1 MGVDIPKDIQLSQ
14 WQKKAANYSDLK
26 QKVLDIEELKRQK
39 AESDIE
45 KNLDPLTGL
54 YNRRLFEK
62 ISEDLD
68 NIPDVGI
75 VIFDTDNF
83 KQINDNYG
91 HTQGDEVLKRI
102 AQIMKDNCHTRL
114 PSADDEVRPFD
125 FPFRI
130 GGDEFALILI
140 QIQPEDVSK
149 VINRITDNLKQ
160 ENISLS
166 SGFAVTSKD
175 LNFKQA
181 FIQADQN
188 MYLDK
193 QSKQITR

>member
-1 MGVDIPKDIQLSQ
+1 MTLPKDIQLSH
-14 WQKKAANYSDLK
+14 WQQKRFNYSDIK
-26 QKVLDIEELKRQK
+26 QKALDLEKLKKQK
-39 AESDIE
+39 AELDTEI
-45 KNLDPLTGL
+45 NLDSLTGL

-68 NIPDVGI
+68 NSPDVGL
-75 VIFDTDNF
+75 VIFDSDNF

-91 HTQGDEVLKRI
+91 HTKGDEVLKRI
-102 AQIMKDNCHTRL
+102 ADVIKSNCHTRL
-114 PSADDEVRPFD
+114 HSVDDQVRAFD
-125 FPFRI
+125 YPFRI

-140 QIQPEDVSK
+140 QIQLEDVSK

-175 LNFKQA
+175 MNFKQA

-188 MYLDK
+188 MYQDK
-193 QSKQITR
+193 RAKQTTS

>member
-1 MGVDIPKDIQLSQ
+1 MVLSKDIQLSQ
-14 WQKKAANYSDLK
+14 WQKKATNYSDLK
-26 QKVLDIEELKRQK
+26 QKVLGVEELKKQK
-39 AESDIE
+39 AELDTEI
-45 KNLDPLTGL
+45 NLDSLTGL

-68 NIPDVGI
+68 KSSNVGL
-75 VIFDTDNF
+75 VVFDADNF

-91 HTQGDEVLKRI
+91 HTKGDEVLKRI
-102 AQIMKDNCHTRL
+102 ADVIKSNCHTRL
-114 PSADDEVRPFD
+114 PSVDDQVRAFD
-125 FPFRI
+125 YPFRI

-175 LNFKQA
+175 MNFKQA
-181 FIQADQN
+181 FVQADQN
-188 MYLDK
+188 MYQDK
-193 QSKQITR
+193 QSKQVGR